1 MNSLIT
7 RSEKDSVRVS
17 KDKDGVNELIKNTS
31 RLLHKSQ
38 SRRLSAEFR
47 DNLTNDSELDE

>member
-7 RSEKDSVRVS
+7 RSEKDRVS
-17 KDKDGVNELIKNTS
+17 KDKDGVNELIKNIFRS
-31 RLLHKSQ
+31 LHKSQ
-38 SRRLSAEFR
+38 SRRLSAKFR

>member
-7 RSEKDSVRVS
+7 RSEKNPACVS
-17 KDKDGVNELIKNTS
+17 KDKDGVNELIKS
-31 RLLHKSQ
+31 IFWSLHKSQ
-38 SRRLSAEFR
+38 SRWLSAEFR